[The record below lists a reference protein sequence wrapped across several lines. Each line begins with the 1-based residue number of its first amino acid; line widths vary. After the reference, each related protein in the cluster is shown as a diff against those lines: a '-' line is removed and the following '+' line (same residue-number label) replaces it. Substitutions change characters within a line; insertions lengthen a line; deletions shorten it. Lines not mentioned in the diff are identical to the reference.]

1 MQERLWSGYFN
12 ARSSGVKLFSDIFRS
27 DGLKTPA
34 WLKTRL
40 TLDGL
45 AAATFASSIMKVK
58 RRYHSG
64 GFFAWKSKIALRSG
78 SSSQ

>member
-45 AAATFASSIMKVK
+45 AAATFAMAMLGVCSLQVVT
-58 RRYHSG
+58 Y
-64 GFFAWKSKIALRSG
+64 LRVSCDPLP
-78 SSSQ
+78 S